1 MPELDTE
8 QQKAFIEEMMLKNE
22 LKGASKKRLIRFLAE
37 KYQWDQQRV
46 QFKLKRAILA
56 ERYAQSH

>member
-8 QQKAFIEEMMLKNE
+8 QQKAFIEEMMLKNA